1 MDWVM
6 TIAIVIVS
14 LVVALTSLALTWEIL
29 QDDW

>member
-29 QDDW
+29 QDD